1 MGVTSV
7 FSYLDELDPD
17 VSAVLD
23 DIRRQDH
30 DEDEPLL
37 RIAGFGRS
45 GFLATEARIYI
56 VRAGYLMTRRWD
68 EAYVGTHPL
77 GTLAEVNVDPGWFYA
92 RCTLHFLD
100 HSEPD
105 FFLTRPRDRDKLRL
119 ASRMLLNWAD
129 RARALA
135 PNGQGSSAPYPDH
148 LRTGVRVPSSQAPQA
163 HLWPRRDAS
172 ELEGAIRAPREAAAA
187 RVPSLSTTRDEEPLA
202 NLPVPDPLPGGRT
215 GRLPVPGG
223 NPSQSTADAVSLLRS
238 LWDLAQSGAIT
249 TEEYAAKKADILR
262 RV

>member
-17 VSAVLD
+17 VSTILD
-23 DIRRQDH
+23 DIRREDH

-45 GFLATEARIYI
+45 GFLATETRIYV
-56 VRAGYLMTRRWD
+56 VRTGYLMTRRWD

-77 GTLAEVNVDPGWFYA
+77 AALAEVNVDPGWFYA
-92 RCTLHFLD
+92 RGTLHFLD

-105 FFLTRPRDRDKLRL
+105 FFLTRSRDHDKLRL

-129 RARALA
+129 RVRERMPPGA
-135 PNGQGSSAPYPDH
+135 GSGPAYPDH
-148 LRTGVRVPSSQAPQA
+148 LRTGVRVPSAQGTSSRR
-163 HLWPRRDAS
+163 WPRHDLPD
-172 ELEGAIRAPREAAAA
+172 LEETMRAPAEAAAA
-187 RVPSLSTTRDEEPLA
+187 RVSLLATAMEDPLA
-202 NLPVPDPLPGGRT
+202 DLAAEAPPAGGRT
-215 GRLPVPGG
+215 AAISGSDRDVHIAT
-223 NPSQSTADAVSLLRS
+223 QDAVSLLKS

-249 TEEYAAKKADILR
+249 AEEYAAKKANILR
-262 RV
+262 RL